1 LAEARTGIAPWLSG
15 VVEGSQAPGTH
26 QSRPRKRSREGVAL
40 LFNSYQFIVGFLPL
54 VLLTFLVLT
63 RWHAHR
69 ATLTFLVLASLF
81 FYGWWNWVYLFLVL
95 FSILFN
101 HLWGRLLSRRMPGL
115 RAGGP
120 HRPRGT
126 LALGIA
132 VNLGLLG
139 YFKYAN
145 FFVDTVNATLGVGW
159 RVPPIVLP
167 LAISFFTFEQI
178 TYLVDAY
185 HGELPKHDFLSYCL
199 FVTFFPHLIA
209 GPIVRPKDLLPQFT
223 RTQTFAPSSENL
235 ATGLFIFAI
244 GLFKKVV
251 VADTFGGWVGPIFDL
266 VPVVPFS
273 DAWGAALA
281 FTLQIYF
288 DFSGYSDM
296 AVGLALMLNIRL
308 PENFESPYKATSI
321 IDFWRRWHIT
331 LSTFLRDFV
340 FFPFGGLHRS
350 AIRRYVVLGLTMLLC
365 GLWHGANWTF
375 VVFGGLHGAYLIV
388 NHLWRNLKIDLP
400 KVLCWLITFVAVV
413 ASFVFFRAQTFA
425 RAGVILR
432 GMAGV
437 HGFAFNATAYSL
449 GRQRFKRLVL
459 GLLVVT
465 LCPNRQQI
473 TQWAWRSDLLYAAAF
488 ALLAGLSILRLGN
501 PSPFLYFQF

>member
-1 LAEARTGIAPWLSG
+1 MRARSPTLVHCSLDGGDW
-15 VVEGSQAPGTH
+15 
-26 QSRPRKRSREGVAL
+26 RELTAACNSEIM
-40 LFNSYQFIVGFLPL
+40 LFNSPEFLYLFLPVTAL
-54 VLLTFLVLT
+54 GFFLLGARRQWMAAAWL
-63 RWHAHR
+63 A
-69 ATLTFLVLASLF
+69 LASLF
-81 FYGWWNWVYLFLVL
+81 FYGWWNPAYVGLLLASICTNYAVGVRLARHCTSGPARKRKHILVGGVA
-95 FSILFN
+95 FN
-101 HLWGRLLSRRMPGL
+101 LL
-115 RAGGP
+115 
-120 HRPRGT
+120 
-126 LALGIA
+126 
-132 VNLGLLG
+132 LLG
-139 YFKYAN
+139 YYKYAN

-185 HGELPKHDFLSYCL
+185 HGELPRHDFLSYCL

-223 RTQTFAPSSENL
+223 RPQTFAPSSENL

-251 VADTFGGWVGPIFDL
+251 AADTFGGWVGPIFDV
-266 VPVVPFS
+266 VPAVPFS

-375 VVFGGLHGAYLIV
+375 VVFGGLHGAYLII
-388 NHLWRNLKIDLP
+388 NHLWRTLKIDLP

-473 TQWAWRSDLLYAAAF
+473 TQWTWRSDLLYAAAF